1 VSILR
6 RGNDGLIHLL
16 IGRYRMEV
24 NLRTRGGYTP
34 LMLAAIHKR
43 EHVYNLLLNP
53 YGANPTLRDYSGKRA
68 EHYLEAE
75 DEDDDKDAVDGS
87 GELLDDGKRT
97 KIRRKAERS
106 STFIR
111 DFVRESIRS
120 SHKRPKSSHHE

>member
-1 VSILR
+1 
-6 RGNDGLIHLL
+6 
-16 IGRYRMEV
+16 MEV

-68 EHYLEAE
+68 EHYLEPE
-75 DEDDDKDAVDGS
+75 DEEDDKDTVDGS
-87 GELLDDGKRT
+87 GEFLDGGKRT

-120 SHKRPKSSHHE
+120 SHKRPKSTNYE